1 MNRKNESF
9 ARMEKQFN
17 WRELKGGDFGLDL
30 YTSKIVYEEPSMGS
44 KISCFKTQKIGL
56 KTQTEIQLDEKIITS
71 ARGEQHT

>member
-44 KISCFKTQKIGL
+44 KISCFKT
-56 KTQTEIQLDEKIITS
+56 
-71 ARGEQHT
+71 